1 MLKAH
6 KIRLNPNIEQTT
18 YFAKACGVARVAY
31 NWALDEWEKQY
42 KTGQKPSE
50 ASLRKYL
57 NSIKREKF
65 SYMTEVTKCAPQ
77 QAIKNVGTA
86 YKNAFDRIK
95 KNMPT
100 GSKNNPWGFPKKKKS
115 LLMTVFV
122 QIMALHQKD

>member
-65 SYMTEVTKCAPQ
+65 SYMTEVIKCAPQ

-95 KNMPT
+95 KICLQVQKT
-100 GSKNNPWGFPKKKKS
+100 ILGDFLKRKKS